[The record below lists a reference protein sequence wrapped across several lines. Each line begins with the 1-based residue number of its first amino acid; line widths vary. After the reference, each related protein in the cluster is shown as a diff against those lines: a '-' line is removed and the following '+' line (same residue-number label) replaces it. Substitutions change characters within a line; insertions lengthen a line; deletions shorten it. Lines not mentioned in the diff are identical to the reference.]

1 MIISEL
7 YKVYDATAG
16 VSIDTRTLRPGQL
29 FFALGGENVDGSV
42 YALKALELGAPAAV
56 VRSDASGLP
65 EDARIIRVPD
75 PFKTLREL
83 AIYHRGRLGFPIIG
97 LTGTN
102 GKTTTKELIR
112 AALSAGLKVG
122 ATEGNFN
129 NDIGVPLT
137 VLSFPT
143 DLEIAIV
150 EMGASH
156 PDDLKPLLEVA
167 QPNYGLITNVGR
179 AHLEGFGSFEGVK
192 YAKGLLYDYL
202 IKTGGEIFVNDDDE
216 TLLEM
221 LRSRGAEGLGYGAS
235 TMQAKVLPASGEK
248 PWLRMVV
255 SGKEIDTNLVGA
267 YNSVNVLAALRVAT
281 RFGVPFEKAAAA
293 VSAYVPKNNRSQFVH
308 TEKNYLIEDYYNANP
323 SSMGVALDN
332 LSLIEGPKAALLG
345 DMRELGEY
353 SLQEHTKIVER
364 LLAMDLKTVC
374 LVGDEFT
381 KAAAALNEA
390 PALPEDGA
398 PASPLALAG
407 STLQTF
413 PTSDALAAH
422 LHQHPI
428 QGCTILVKGSRG
440 IRMEKVIGEL

>member
-1 MIISEL
+1 MEISEL
-7 YKVYDATAG
+7 YKVYDPSAG

-42 YALKALELGAPAAV
+42 YTLKALELGAPAAV

-65 EDARIIRVPD
+65 EDSRIIRVPD

-83 AIYHRGRLGFPIIG
+83 AVYHRSRLCFPVIG

-102 GKTTTKELIR
+102 GKTTTKELVR
-112 AALSAGLKVG
+112 TALSAGLKVG

-143 DLEIAIV
+143 DLDIAIV

-202 IKTGGEIFVNDDDE
+202 INTGGKIFVNDDDE

-221 LRSRGAEGLGYGAS
+221 LSSRGGEGIGYGAS
-235 TMQAKVLPASGEK
+235 TMQAKVLPTSPEK
-248 PWLRMVV
+248 PWLRMLVGSV
-255 SGKEIDTNLVGA
+255 EIDTNLVGA
-267 YNSVNVLAALRVAT
+267 YNSVNVLAALKVAAF
-281 RFGVPFEKAAAA
+281 FGVPIQAAADA
-293 VSAYVPKNNRSQFVH
+293 VSAYVPKNNRSQFVR

-332 LSLIEGPKAALLG
+332 LALIEGPKAALLG

-353 SLQEHTKIVER
+353 SEEEHRKVVQR
-364 LLAMDLKTVC
+364 LLGMDLKRIC
-374 LVGDEFT
+374 LVGEEFT
-381 KAAAALNEA
+381 KASAGTNL
-390 PALPEDGA
+390 
-398 PASPLALAG
+398 LA
-407 STLQTF
+407 F
-413 PTSDALAAH
+413 PTSEALASH
-422 LHQHPI
+422 LREHPI
-428 QGCTILVKGSRG
+428 LGCTILVKGSRS
-440 IRMEKVIGEL
+440 IRMEKVIPEL